1 MGEPPF
7 NEVHPAIA
15 SVSVMIILDMPS
27 SALHCT
33 GQDRTGQD
41 RTGQDRTG
49 QDRTGQDKNGF
60 LDRYCIFIDAIC
72 CWTFMAKLSI
82 AVLDRW

>member
-49 QDRTGQDKNGF
+49 QDRTK
-60 LDRYCIFIDAIC
+60 
-72 CWTFMAKLSI
+72 MASLIATVSLSMPF
-82 AVLDRW
+82 AAGRLWQNYR